1 MEGFEKWK
9 EEISDEIRKMEPE
22 DRLKLVSESIRAMV
36 SSVGVGISY
45 CIVDPGF
52 GVKGDN
58 RLASNW
64 NAAPPKGRSG
74 QSIIMELAA
83 NVSCMLESFMQGMRR
98 QGVPDEKIKRIGE
111 MILKDAVENFEKSGG
126 APEAREDGSP
136 RTSGEPSPTE
146 AEEA

>member
-9 EEISDEIRKMEPE
+9 AEVDEEIRKMEPE

-64 NAAPPKGRSG
+64 TAAPPKGRSG
-74 QSIIMELAA
+74 QSVVMELAA

-98 QGVPDEKIKRIGE
+98 QGVPDDKIKRIGE

-126 APEAREDGSP
+126 APAMREDSFLVP
-136 RTSGEPSPTE
+136 QEPSPNQSE
-146 AEEA
+146 AEA

>member
-1 MEGFEKWK
+1 
-9 EEISDEIRKMEPE
+9 MEPE

-36 SSVGVGISY
+36 ETIGVGISY

-52 GVKGDN
+52 GVRGDN

-64 NAAPPKGRSG
+64 TAAPPKGRSG

-126 APEAREDGSP
+126 APESREDSSP
-136 RTSGEPSPTE
+136 RSSGEPSPNQSK
-146 AEEA
+146 EEA